1 MKILKPIS
9 NLTLTVDLKAVKYWM
24 GQDYHCMSEMGIL
37 APNERTELMN
47 GQIVLKVA
55 KSPAYVLALRWL
67 SNELDTLPENQP
79 FSSVPKTRFDWMIG
93 RSRNRIW
100 RSHGALFWI
109 MRIAILV
116 PAILS

>member
-47 GQIVLKVA
+47 GQIVLKAA

-67 SNELDTLPENQP
+67 SNELDTLPKISLFRQYP
-79 FSSVPKTRFDWMIG
+79 RPDSIG
-93 RSRNRIW
+93 
-100 RSHGALFWI
+100 
-109 MRIAILV
+109 
-116 PAILS
+116 